1 MKATD
6 ENSEV
11 AMVVYD
17 ITEKTLV
24 TIKREQKQLKTT
36 EQNEGF

>member
-1 MKATD
+1 MKATNK
-6 ENSEV
+6 NSEV

>member
-1 MKATD
+1 MKATN
-6 ENSEV
+6 ENLI

-17 ITEKTLV
+17 ITEKPPV
-24 TIKREQKQLKTT
+24 TIKREQKQLKTA